1 MPGGDGGDEGGE
13 GDAGGG
19 EGGGGEGDGGGGEG
33 DDGGGEGS
41 GGGEGDD
48 GGGLG
53 GVGGGE
59 GDGGGGLGGG
69 IGGGEGDPKG
79 DGDGGGGEG
88 GGRLGSPAAKSIGN
102 HCGGTVLGF
111 DETGLMVLVPVSPSH
126 TRPCQL
132 KAPGQ
137 DAARGGRLRGE
148 GCDAAVQMH
157 MCGSGKCSKDHA
169 GT

>member
-1 MPGGDGGDEGGE
+1 MGGGGDGGE
-13 GDAGGG
+13 
-19 EGGGGEGDGGGGEG
+19 
-33 DDGGGEGS
+33 
-41 GGGEGDD
+41 
-48 GGGLG
+48 
-53 GVGGGE
+53 GGGE

-69 IGGGEGDPKG
+69 IGGGI
-79 DGDGGGGEG
+79 GGGNGEG

-102 HCGGTVLGF
+102 HCGETALGF

-148 GCDAAVQMH
+148 GCDGAAVQMH